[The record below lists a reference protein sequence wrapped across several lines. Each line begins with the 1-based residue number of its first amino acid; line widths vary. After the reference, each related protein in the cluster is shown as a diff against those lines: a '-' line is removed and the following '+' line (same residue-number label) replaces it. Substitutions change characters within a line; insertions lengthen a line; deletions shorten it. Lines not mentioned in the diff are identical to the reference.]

1 MTKLSALESYDD
13 INFSAVCEDRGVTR
27 KFTLKIHN
35 GVESANQPLLDAQNK
50 MMAHLGKNG
59 CVCPQPIQPSETT
72 KDCRDAQ
79 TSNLYAADTTQA
91 AITFKILPTLKGGQ
105 TPLAVRLLTWVHG
118 VTMSEVGGNESTLE
132 AAGAF
137 LGSMATALLSFDHPA
152 LHREHAWDIRRT
164 LAIREF
170 IPHIIDERR
179 RSLVLAVLRAFE
191 SEVLPYDV
199 SLPRAVIMGDFNDA
213 NIILDSMSTA
223 ERPRVSGVIDF
234 GDAVHTW
241 RINELAIGM
250 AYSMVGSWGKRDG
263 HHLRAAQAFF
273 RGYRSSSTSPQLD
286 PTEVMIMKAEIV
298 LTSFACYFLH
308 HH

>member
-1 MTKLSALESYDD
+1 M
-13 INFSAVCEDRGVTR
+13 
-27 KFTLKIHN
+27 
-35 GVESANQPLLDAQNK
+35 LL
-50 MMAHLGKNG
+50 
-59 CVCPQPIQPSETT
+59 
-72 KDCRDAQ
+72 
-79 TSNLYAADTTQA
+79 
-91 AITFKILPTLKGGQ
+91 
-105 TPLAVRLLTWVHG
+105 
-118 VTMSEVGGNESTLE
+118 
-132 AAGAF
+132 
-137 LGSMATALLSFDHPA
+137 
-152 LHREHAWDIRRT
+152 
-164 LAIREF
+164 
-170 IPHIIDERR
+170 
-179 RSLVLAVLRAFE
+179 LRAYI
-191 SEVLPYDV
+191 SIQCV
-199 SLPRAVIMGDFNDA
+199 DA